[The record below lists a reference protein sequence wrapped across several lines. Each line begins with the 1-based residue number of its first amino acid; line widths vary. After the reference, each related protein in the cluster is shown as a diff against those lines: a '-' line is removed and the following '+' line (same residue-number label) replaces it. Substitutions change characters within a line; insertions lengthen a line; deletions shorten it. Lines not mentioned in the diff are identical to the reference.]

1 MVTARIRTVSLSMVV
16 VVYAIGAVL
25 IVSGLKGAVAWLLL
39 GLFAGLGLVVLTAP
53 LLERASGRVLPT
65 RDPWVQ
71 EWQEIWRR
79 PVC

>member
-1 MVTARIRTVSLSMVV
+1 MVTARIAPISLSMVV
-16 VVYAIGAVL
+16 AVYAIGAVL
-25 IVSGLKGAVAWLLL
+25 VVSGLEGPTAWLLL

-53 LLERASGRVLPT
+53 LLERASGRLFPT

-71 EWQEIWRR
+71 EWQQIWRR

>member
-1 MVTARIRTVSLSMVV
+1 MVTERVRTVSLSMVV
-16 VVYAIGAVL
+16 VVYAVGAVL

-39 GLFAGLGLVVLTAP
+39 GLFVGLGLVVLTAP

-71 EWQEIWRR
+71 EWRQIWRR

>member
-1 MVTARIRTVSLSMVV
+1 MVTERVRTVSLSMVV
-16 VVYAIGAVL
+16 VVYAVGAVL

-53 LLERASGRVLPT
+53 LLERASGRLFPT

-71 EWQEIWRR
+71 EWRQIWRR

>member
-1 MVTARIRTVSLSMVV
+1 MVTERIRTVSLSMVV
-16 VVYAIGAVL
+16 AVYAIGAVL
-25 IVSGLKGAVAWLLL
+25 IVSGLEGAVAWLLL

-71 EWQEIWRR
+71 EWQRIWRQ